1 MSVAREFQEKWQFPN
16 AVGAIDGKH
25 IVIIPPPNSGSNYY
39 NYKHTNSIVLLAI
52 AGPNY
57 ECLFADVGT
66 NRRMNDS
73 GIWNKS
79 SLRRAIEN
87 REIGLLEPGVLP
99 YCLEKIPFV
108 ILGDDTFALK
118 NYMMKTFPKHN
129 LTIEKRIY
137 NYRYN
142 RTRRIFENMF
152 GILAN
157 RWILFHTTIHLSP
170 ERATSV
176 TLSALI
182 LHNYLLKSPSK
193 STYCTPG
200 LINQENEQGN
210 VIAGSWR
217 SEHMAEEFRS
227 IAPQSHGNNISNSSK
242 YIREVFMDYFMNKG
256 AVT

>member
-39 NYKHTNSIVLLAI
+39 NYKHTNSIVLLTI

-57 ECLFADVGT
+57 ECLFVDVGT
-66 NRRMNDS
+66 NGRMNDS

-79 SLRRAIEN
+79 SLRGAIEN
-87 REIGLLEPGVLP
+87 REIELP
-99 YCLEKIPFV
+99 DPRALPNCLEKIPFV
-108 ILGDDTFALK
+108 ILGDDAFALK
-118 NYMMKTFPKHN
+118 NYMMKPFLQRN

-137 NYRYN
+137 NYRHS
-142 RTRRIFENMF
+142 RARRISENMF

-157 RWILFHTTIHLSP
+157 RWRVFHTTMHLSP
-170 ERATSV
+170 ELAISV

-193 STYCTPG
+193 NTYCTPG
-200 LINQENEQGN
+200 LI
-210 VIAGSWR
+210 
-217 SEHMAEEFRS
+217 
-227 IAPQSHGNNISNSSK
+227 
-242 YIREVFMDYFMNKG
+242 D
-256 AVT
+256 